1 MKPDSDKFQES
12 QQSAG
17 GTRKP
22 QRYRFEYSFTQ
33 LLLRAFGA
41 VMVCSWMFA
50 LGVLVGRGVP
60 VADSDDV
67 SLRTQFM
74 RILGLTREPAGRSG
88 RAAEIWEDP
97 EKTLAELDYHTAL
110 TQRPHSSPEKSSGK
124 SESYVKG
131 RVPKTAA
138 APATAHSTQESARSE
153 EQAPGKKEEAPP
165 PAIVP
170 ATGQFSVLIA
180 SMSRQENA
188 QKMLQQLQS
197 KGYSPQ
203 MEVIK
208 NAEGVRWYRILV
220 GSFKDRDE
228 AQRYAADLNRRE
240 KLQAMAIRT
249 GP

>member
-1 MKPDSDKFQES
+1 MKPESGKLQEPPR
-12 QQSAG
+12 G
-17 GTRKP
+17 GGRAKKP
-22 QRYRFEYSFTQ
+22 GRYRFEYTFPQ
-33 LLLRAFGA
+33 LLLRAFAA

-50 LGVLVGRGVP
+50 LGVFVGRGVP
-60 VADSDDV
+60 VAESGNV
-67 SLRTQFM
+67 SLRDQFM
-74 RILGLTREPAGRSG
+74 RVLGLTREPAGRSG

-97 EKTLAELDYHTAL
+97 EKTLAELDYHAAL

-124 SESYVKG
+124 SESFVKG

-138 APATAHSTQESARSE
+138 APATVHSPQESARAE
-153 EQAPGKKEEAPP
+153 DQAPGKKEEAPP
-165 PAIVP
+165 PPIVL

-208 NAEGVRWYRILV
+208 NTEGVRWYRILV
-220 GSFKDRDE
+220 GSFKDREE
-228 AQRYAADLNRRE
+228 AQRYVADLNRRE
-240 KLQAMAIRT
+240 KLQAMVIRT

>member
-12 QQSAG
+12 QQSG
-17 GTRKP
+17 GRARKP

-60 VADSDDV
+60 VADSGDV
-67 SLRTQFM
+67 SLRTQVM
-74 RILGLTREPAGRSG
+74 RFLGLAREPAGSSG

-138 APATAHSTQESARSE
+138 APAHSTQESARSE